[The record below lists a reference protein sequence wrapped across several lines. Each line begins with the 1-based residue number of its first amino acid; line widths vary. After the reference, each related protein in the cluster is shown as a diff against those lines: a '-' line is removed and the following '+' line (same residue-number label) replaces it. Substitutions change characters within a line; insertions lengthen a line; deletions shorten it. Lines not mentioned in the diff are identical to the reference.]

1 MSGPHGTSCSSPSG
15 ADMPRSSADPSLR
28 ERSGL
33 SLHAIRRARWGAPET
48 GACAQPARSLPRSRR
63 GRETQLLH
71 HHPGANAGCRAEPLP
86 CPASAPRRSHPPRPH
101 TRWTHL
107 SPLGNQTDAQ
117 RTRPGLLTL
126 GATSDQALL
135 PDPRQQVKAIR
146 APWLKYPELHRP
158 KAQAEEAILRGA
170 GTPWFLRRV
179 PTAVGPPV
187 HPEIGQQSRN
197 QVSPIN

>member
-107 SPLGNQTDAQ
+107 SPLGNQTRLATDSSRAADPWGHVG
-117 RTRPGLLTL
+117 PGTP
-126 GATSDQALL
+126 S
-135 PDPRQQVKAIR
+135 
-146 APWLKYPELHRP
+146 RP
-158 KAQAEEAILRGA
+158 KAAGEGDQGPMVKVPRATSAKSPGRRSDTAGGRDSLVSEEG
-170 GTPWFLRRV
+170 PYCRR
-179 PTAVGPPV
+179 
-187 HPEIGQQSRN
+187 
-197 QVSPIN
+197 SPSPS